1 MYRFFRPVIYFNLQ
15 KQKKL
20 PFRLLFKHLILFIQF
35 RFDFCCICSCLV
47 HQIQKHALIVS
58 FKIAKSNQPKLL
70 LHQTNVYCYTLQI
83 FFSVLW
89 RMILSCAPPL
99 SLLLPPGSILKH
111 KLLLCVVTSASILY
125 LSYFNLKM

>member
-20 PFRLLFKHLILFIQF
+20 PFRLLFQHLILFIQF

-83 FFSVLW
+83 FFFCFMENDS
-89 RMILSCAPPL
+89 ILCPPP
-99 SLLLPPGSILKH
+99 LLLPPGSILKH